1 MRMFDQSNRFFRVG
15 NTISPSVNMQP
26 DDVLKTKSALVQT
39 GDYNVPYFGITEIP
53 DMGMIKGLKTF
64 QQKNGLK
71 VDGVMKPNG
80 PTEAK
85 LGEAM
90 VKQDVTNADLVEAA
104 KPKVNV
110 PKIDSLTGL
119 PEGKMPAAKIWEK
132 VAQQQK
138 PKTAII
144 PKGETV
150 QQRLVSMMQD
160 KRYQDKQDTR
170 LKDHV
175 ASQFKKAFPGQV
187 SYDKTGKMNQ
197 PQAAIVPEDVE
208 PFDPDGELRSR
219 SKNIS
224 QKDPSEKPVQD
235 EKGEKEDEGTDC
247 VSLKQDMDNA
257 FEDLQGANDDADR
270 YLETLQNQVEVADK
284 AWDDFVETLL
294 DIGISSLQIPKKPH
308 SDGDATNRDRGSKSQ
323 LFSFDIIERLAK
335 KALKI
340 LDIAEYL
347 SSSYDAYSTYSDE
360 LDALETFREDWL
372 DALDIADE
380 LRTTYFDLKDK
391 YRREC
396 GK

>member
-15 NTISPSVNMQP
+15 NTISPSANMQP

-39 GDYNVPYFGITEIP
+39 GDYNVPDFGITEIP

-119 PEGKMPAAKIWEK
+119 PERKMPTAQIWEK

-224 QKDPSEKPVQD
+224 KKDPSEKPVQD

-247 VSLKQDMDNA
+247 VSLKEKVNA
-257 FEDLQGANDDADR
+257 A
-270 YLETLQNQVEVADK
+270 YK
-284 AWDDFVETLL
+284 AWEKADEDSASELSLLQIYVEEADNSWEDFVEVL
-294 DIGISSLQIPKKPH
+294 ISSKVSLQDIPTAPHVSKRNINLGYFTKLLKK
-308 SDGDATNRDRGSKSQ
+308 AAK
-323 LFSFDIIERLAK
+323 LYDIIVRLEDASEAYWQYHR
-335 KALKI
+335 ALKAVNQTRDKWLI
-340 LDIAEYL
+340 LDKSAQ
-347 SSSYDAYSTYSDE
+347 A
-360 LDALETFREDWL
+360 
-372 DALDIADE
+372 
-380 LRTTYFDLKDK
+380 LRTKITDAKAK
-391 YRREC
+391 YQENC
-396 GK
+396 GE